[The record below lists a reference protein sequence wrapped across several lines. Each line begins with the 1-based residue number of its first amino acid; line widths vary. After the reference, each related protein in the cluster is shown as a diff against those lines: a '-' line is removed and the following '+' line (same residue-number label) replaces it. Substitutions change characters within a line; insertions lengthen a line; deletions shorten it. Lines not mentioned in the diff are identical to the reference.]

1 MDNYSISE
9 EKIKEKSFMNKPISE
24 RVNRIGVSSTM
35 KVAAEAKRM
44 SAKGIPVIDLSV
56 GEPDFPTPMNIKE
69 AAIKA
74 ILDNQTKYT
83 LNNGTVEL
91 RKAIASKLL
100 NDNGLEYS
108 IDDIIVSNGAK
119 QSLFN
124 AVHTLVYN
132 DDEVIIP
139 APFWVSYPE
148 MVTLAH
154 GKSVVV
160 ETKLENGFKITP
172 EELRNAVTPKTKVL
186 ILCNPSNPT
195 GSAYSRNELEA
206 IAGIVEEE
214 NFYVLSDEIYEKL
227 IYDNF
232 EFVSFPSLSE
242 EMKRRTVLVNGVS
255 KSYAMT
261 GWRIGYTAGPEEVIK
276 GINKIQSHSTSNA
289 SSVSQAAAI
298 EALAGPQ
305 DALEDMRAEFEKRRN
320 YMCDQLTSIK
330 GIKCY
335 KPEGAFYLFPDVS
348 YYFNKSTEV
357 MKIKDSFDLSM
368 YLLYEAKIAAVPG
381 SSFGAEGFIRFS
393 YATSMENI
401 EEGMVRIREALEK
414 LK

>member
-1 MDNYSISE
+1 MDHYNISE
-9 EKIKEKSFMNKPISE
+9 EKERGIMKGAISE
-24 RVNRIGVSSTM
+24 RVNRIGISSTM
-35 KVAAEAKRM
+35 KVAAEAKKM
-44 SAKGIPVIDLSV
+44 KAEGIPVIDLSV
-56 GEPDFPTPMNIKE
+56 GEPDFPTPQNIKD

-74 ILDNQTKYT
+74 ILENQTKYT

-91 RKAIASKLL
+91 RKAIASKLF

-108 IDDIIVSNGAK
+108 IEDIIVSSGAK

-124 AVHTLVYN
+124 ALHTLVYN

-139 APFWVSYPE
+139 APYWVSYPE

-172 EELRNAVTPKTKVL
+172 DELRNAVTPKTKVL

-195 GSAYSRNELEA
+195 GSAYARHELEA
-206 IAGIVEEE
+206 IAEIVEEE

-227 IYDNF
+227 VYDNF
-232 EFVSFPSLSE
+232 EFVSFPSLNE
-242 EMKRRTVLVNGVS
+242 EMKKRTVLVNGVS

-261 GWRIGYTAGPEEVIK
+261 GWRIGYTAGPEDVIK

-298 EALAGPQ
+298 EALIGPQ
-305 DALEDMRAEFEKRRN
+305 DALEEMRVEFEKRRN
-320 YMCDQLTSIK
+320 YMYGELISIE

-348 YYFNKSTEV
+348 SFFDKATEV
-357 MKIKDSFDLSM
+357 MRIKDSFDLSM

-381 SSFGAEGFIRFS
+381 SSFGSEGFIRFS

-401 EEGMVRIREALEK
+401 KEGMARIKEALAH